1 MTYEIVSTESWNV
14 LGTFD
19 DETAAREATWVSLA
33 DRGASV
39 GNLVVYVSPE
49 HGPVRELSGH
59 ALAKWAGIDGP
70 SHAQDQ
76 PA

>member
-19 DETAAREATWVSLA
+19 DEAVAREATRVSLT
-33 DRGASV
+33 DGGASV
-39 GNLVVYVSPE
+39 GDLVVYVSPE
-49 HGPVRELSGH
+49 HGRAWELSGG
-59 ALAKWAGIDGP
+59 ALASWVGIDP
-70 SHAQDQ
+70 AHAQNG